1 MQQPQV
7 WVCPTYL
14 LQFRS
19 ISKGVKLYFFMSK
32 LETRATNNEVD
43 SPREEKSTHLLP
55 SMPKKTTTR
64 EPEREPRR
72 RSGGRRGGRRSRGLR
87 FLWGSWSH
95 CSSWWRRV
103 LQPSEAMKHSETFQA
118 SLIIK
123 WEEEGTDTN
132 NAVSSSFS
140 HQQWIHRYFSVAL
153 PLWSFCARVRFWRYQ
168 NRIFRFWNNL
178 IWITEQLLCDKDKR
192 ISCRKIPYFK
202 NSLYVIYWRLFFFCP
217 CWHIVWKLLKIS
229 H

>member
-1 MQQPQV
+1 MQHPQV
-7 WVCPTYL
+7 WVCYNL
-14 LQFRS
+14 GQFP
-19 ISKGVKLYFFMSK
+19 KGLNYIFFMSK
-32 LETRATNNEVD
+32 LETRATNNEVE
-43 SPREEKSTHLLP
+43 SPREEKSTHLLA

-123 WEEEGTDTN
+123 WEEEGTTTPTTQCHHRSLIN
-132 NAVSSSFS
+132 NEFIA
-140 HQQWIHRYFSVAL
+140 
-153 PLWSFCARVRFWRYQ
+153 
-168 NRIFRFWNNL
+168 IF
-178 IWITEQLLCDKDKR
+178 LL
-192 ISCRKIPYFK
+192 
-202 NSLYVIYWRLFFFCP
+202 LYHFGHFVP
-217 CWHIVWKLLKIS
+217 G
-229 H
+229 

>member
-7 WVCPTYL
+7 WVWPTYL

-140 HQQWIHRYFSVAL
+140 S
-153 PLWSFCARVRFWRYQ
+153 
-168 NRIFRFWNNL
+168 
-178 IWITEQLLCDKDKR
+178 TM
-192 ISCRKIPYFK
+192 
-202 NSLYVIYWRLFFFCP
+202 NSSLFFCCFTTLVILCQG
-217 CWHIVWKLLKIS
+217 KILTLS
-229 H
+229 KYNFQILE